1 MLRMLSDRLT
11 AGVDWDKLRTFYFIA
26 KIGSFTHAAQ
36 HLHISQSGLSR
47 TIQSLEE
54 RLECQLFFRIPR
66 GLVLTPKGDI
76 VFEWV
81 TQLFDSLEMMKER
94 LQTESHELKGSLKV
108 ATTNA
113 LASAWL
119 VYLLPEFVRSYPE
132 LDLDIIGNDEELD
145 LSLREAD
152 VMIRPYIVNRSD
164 LSQTLVMKWH
174 LKLYASPGY
183 LKEYGTPQNVVDLKN
198 HRLISFGERVSFP
211 YQDTNWFLK
220 LGLPKGEKHKSRL
233 KINSSHGLLQAA
245 EDGIGIIS
253 FSRESPLLAR
263 SNLVPVL
270 DEVQGPVIEIY
281 YIYPKEYQDL
291 KKIDVLLTYLRAKI
305 SQKHE
310 IVK

>member
-1 MLRMLSDRLT
+1 MLSDRLT

-26 KIGSFTHAAQ
+26 KIGSFTHTAQ

-47 TIQSLEE
+47 AIQSLEE

-66 GLVLTPKGDI
+66 GVVLTPKGQI

-94 LQTESHELKGSLKV
+94 LQTESDELKGSLKV

-113 LASAWL
+113 LASAWIM
-119 VYLLPEFVRSYPE
+119 YLLPEFIKSYPD
-132 LDLDIIGNDEELD
+132 LDLNIIGNDQELD

-152 VMIRPYIVNRSD
+152 VLIRPYMVNRSD

-174 LKLYASPGY
+174 LKLYASPSY
-183 LKEYGTPQNVVDLKN
+183 LEEYGTPKNVTDLKN
-198 HRLISFGERVSFP
+198 HRLISFGEKIAFP
-211 YQDTNWFLK
+211 YQNMDWFLR
-220 LGLPKGEKHKSRL
+220 LGAARGEKHKSCL

-253 FSRESPLLAR
+253 FSQESPLLAR
-263 SNLVPVL
+263 SKLVPVL
-270 DEVQGPVIEIY
+270 PEIQGPVIEIF
-281 YIYPKEYQDL
+281 YIYPKEYQDV
-291 KKIDVLLTYLRAKI
+291 KKITVLLNYLKAKI
-305 SQKHE
+305 SQKDNA
-310 IVK
+310 